1 MSRDPEAG
9 PSRFA
14 HSDTT
19 DASASGQEVPTIRQ
33 DVRTV
38 HQADD
43 DLIGEDRVGLWERL
57 GDRRA
62 TAVSAALAGGVL
74 LGVLFVMSMITDG
87 ITFSSDETRPAG
99 DGTSIVAPSEDA
111 GTPSETTAPSPPS
124 NSPSEPAERQQPE
137 GSASPDDDDDDHD
150 DHDDDYDDLDEDE
163 DDDDDDE
170 DDGEES

>member
-19 DASASGQEVPTIRQ
+19 DSSATRQDVHTIRQ
-33 DVRTV
+33 
-38 HQADD
+38 AD
-43 DLIGEDRVGLWERL
+43 DLIGEDPVGLWERL

-111 GTPSETTAPSPPS
+111 GTRSETTAPSPPS
-124 NSPSEPAERQQPE
+124 DSPSDPAERQQPE
-137 GSASPDDDDDDHD
+137 GSASPDDDDHD
-150 DHDDDYDDLDEDE
+150 DGDDEYDDLDED
-163 DDDDDDE
+163 DDDEDE

>member
-19 DASASGQEVPTIRQ
+19 DSSSTRQDVHTIRQ
-33 DVRTV
+33 
-38 HQADD
+38 AD
-43 DLIGEDRVGLWERL
+43 DLIGEDPVGLWERL

-74 LGVLFVMSMITDG
+74 LSVLFVMSMITDG

-99 DGTSIVAPSEDA
+99 DGTSIVAPSEGA
-111 GTPSETTAPSPPS
+111 GTRSETTAPSPPS
-124 NSPSEPAERQQPE
+124 DSPSDPAERQQPE
-137 GSASPDDDDDDHD
+137 GSAPPDDDDHD
-150 DHDDDYDDLDEDE
+150 DGDDEYDDLDE
-163 DDDDDDE
+163 DDDDE

>member
-9 PSRFA
+9 SSRFA

-19 DASASGQEVPTIRQ
+19 DASATRQDVHTIRQ
-33 DVRTV
+33 
-38 HQADD
+38 AD

-62 TAVSAALAGGVL
+62 TAASAALAGGVL

-124 NSPSEPAERQQPE
+124 DSPSEPAERQQPE
-137 GSASPDDDDDDHD
+137 GSASPDDDDH
-150 DHDDDYDDLDEDE
+150 DDYDDLD
-163 DDDDDDE
+163 DDDE
-170 DDGEES
+170 DDDEES

>member
-99 DGTSIVAPSEDA
+99 DGTSIVAPSE
-111 GTPSETTAPSPPS
+111 
-124 NSPSEPAERQQPE
+124 PAERQQPE